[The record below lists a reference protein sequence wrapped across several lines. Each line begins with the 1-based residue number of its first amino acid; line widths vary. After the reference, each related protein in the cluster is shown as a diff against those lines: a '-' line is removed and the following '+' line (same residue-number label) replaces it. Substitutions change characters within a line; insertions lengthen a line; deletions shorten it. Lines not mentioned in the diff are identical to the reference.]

1 MVKHHCMTPRTRR
14 TLAAV
19 LGTVVAG
26 TGVSVAANPA
36 PVPTTAAYR
45 ATHATS
51 AAAAVQASVVPPAT
65 PAAKCGPGS
74 LPEAFQ
80 GRAPLADFSNGRA
93 DKGYRCNA
101 VQDAHLGETGGFK
114 TFRYTDTAGHTCA
127 FYDGTLLF
135 PTAAT
140 HNEAGGVHVLDM
152 SDPTRPV
159 ETDRLVTAAMDSP
172 HESLALNAQRGLL
185 AAGMGTPGTAPGIVD
200 VYDVSSDCRHPVL
213 QSSTPFGILGHESG
227 FSPDGRTLWI
237 SAASQ
242 AGVAAIDV
250 SNPRLPSLVWYDR
263 TYTFHGMNLN
273 DDGTRLYGADL
284 GAVHGLAILDV
295 SQIQKRVPNPVVRL
309 VSHLTWREVSIPQN
323 SIPVTI
329 KGRKYLVEFDEYSS
343 GVGSSASLY
352 NPAAVV
358 GAGRV
363 IDIQDD
369 KHPRVVSALRLAVN
383 QPQAR
388 TTDQQN
394 DPGAQYPVQGYAA
407 HYCGAPREIDPK
419 LIACSFILSGLRV
432 FNIEDPLH
440 PREVAYFNKPAPN
453 TLPLKSG
460 AYAMS
465 APSFDLAHQQVWY
478 ADGDSGFYAVKL
490 TNGAWPRGLS

>member
-1 MVKHHCMTPRTRR
+1 MSTRR

-26 TGVSVAANPA
+26 TGIAVAANPA
-36 PVPTTAAYR
+36 QTPSLSAYLATHAIGKATTAA
-45 ATHATS
+45 T
-51 AAAAVQASVVPPAT
+51 SVVPPAT
-65 PAAKCGPGS
+65 PAAKCGPGG
-74 LPEAFQ
+74 LPEVEQ

-93 DKGYRCNA
+93 AKGYLCNA
-101 VQDAHLGETGGFK
+101 VQQAHLGTTGGFK
-114 TFRYTDTAGHTCA
+114 TFRYTDTGGRTCA

-135 PTAAT
+135 PTAVV
-140 HNEAGGVHVLDM
+140 HSESGGVHVLDM
-152 SDPTRPV
+152 SDPNRPV

-172 HESLALNAQRGLL
+172 HESLALNPLRGLL

-213 QSSTPFGILGHESG
+213 QSSSPLGILGHESG

-237 SAASQ
+237 STTAQ
-242 AGVAAIDV
+242 AGIAAIDV
-250 SNPRLPSLVWYDR
+250 SNPRLPSMVWYDR
-263 TYTFHGMNLN
+263 TYTFHGMNFN

-284 GAVHGLAILDV
+284 GAVHGLSILDV
-295 SQIQKRVPNPVVRL
+295 SQIQNRVANPVVTQ
-309 VSHLTWREVSIPQN
+309 VSHLTWPEVSIPQN

-343 GVGSSASLY
+343 GVGQSASLY
-352 NPAAVV
+352 NPGALV

-388 TTDQQN
+388 TGDQQN

-407 HYCGAPREIDPK
+407 HYCGAPREVDPK
-419 LIACSFILSGLRV
+419 LIACSFIVSGLRV

-453 TLPLKSG
+453 TLPLESG
-460 AYAMS
+460 SFAMS
-465 APSFDLAHQQVWY
+465 APTFDLAHQQVWY
-478 ADGDSGFYAVKL
+478 ADGDSGFYVVKL
-490 TNGAWPRGLS
+490 TNGAWPKGLR